1 MPLDH
6 FKMANFSGMNL
17 KKVYGAQ
24 WKEKW
29 EEISCHILMNNGI
42 NSQGNSRGWA
52 LMTGTAKWP
61 MSVSFPASR

>member
-24 WKEKW
+24 WKE
-29 EEISCHILMNNGI
+29 NGRKYPVI
-42 NSQGNSRGWA
+42 
-52 LMTGTAKWP
+52 
-61 MSVSFPASR
+61 F